1 MSFCCPSESNP
12 SAVLSFM
19 GAVTTPRVDGFPASN
34 YSGNRDSPIDLM
46 SSDEEEGFDSMP
58 ELVNPRPRLDDSSSS
73 DEVTDST
80 RRHRRND
87 SSSEE
92 EGEIRDES
100 SNKAM
105 VSGVSSRRNTPPRK
119 GSLLG
124 KPSYFESEDEDE
136 VSYDNRNDDDEEY
149 LEGSGSTYPPEFGTN
164 RLSTF
169 SKHKGG
175 RSKKQIRSTT
185 APVTIVKDVVAS
197 KMYSGPASSGNS
209 MESNNDSN
217 PNSSWSNQAE
227 HHRAGSVIWSSPN
240 LCPKGICLVVQT
252 KTEVHVV
259 QDCPA
264 GQVYVFRQLTSIV
277 HLQQVDCKLASYLKA
292 GFSSGF
298 PVLLYRMN
306 RDYISPFCVVLN
318 STKLVAPILDLIQFG
333 KMNRLLVE
341 VDPNNVYGSL
351 RQAKRS
357 SISYGFAT
365 GRCVHRDDN
374 GTAVPSLL
382 KHTSDPFVKNLF
394 VALSSVLGIDLLP
407 AWAKYK
413 PDAERLPFAASI
425 AQDNVLEGLTIH
437 LTNRNNL
444 LQPHVDSHNPPLS
457 ENSQLS
463 IVVGAS
469 QWVGGNRIGA
479 TGYLRKSISE
489 CMVRTNNNAPL
500 LEEIS
505 SVYGRLPTHRQHM
518 NPETFE
524 TAHRLGCHLDTNHFT
539 IPCNIDPMGK
549 VHVTCKWMIAF
560 KEVYK
565 PLSSIL
571 YLTMPSFSVSHI
583 LKKKQASMHCSFT
596 QPACCSMCFT

>member
-1 MSFCCPSESNP
+1 
-12 SAVLSFM
+12 
-19 GAVTTPRVDGFPASN
+19 
-34 YSGNRDSPIDLM
+34 
-46 SSDEEEGFDSMP
+46 
-58 ELVNPRPRLDDSSSS
+58 
-73 DEVTDST
+73 
-80 RRHRRND
+80 
-87 SSSEE
+87 
-92 EGEIRDES
+92 
-100 SNKAM
+100 
-105 VSGVSSRRNTPPRK
+105 
-119 GSLLG
+119 
-124 KPSYFESEDEDE
+124 
-136 VSYDNRNDDDEEY
+136 
-149 LEGSGSTYPPEFGTN
+149 
-164 RLSTF
+164 
-169 SKHKGG
+169 
-175 RSKKQIRSTT
+175 
-185 APVTIVKDVVAS
+185 
-197 KMYSGPASSGNS
+197 
-209 MESNNDSN
+209 
-217 PNSSWSNQAE
+217 
-227 HHRAGSVIWSSPN
+227 
-240 LCPKGICLVVQT
+240 
-252 KTEVHVV
+252 
-259 QDCPA
+259 
-264 GQVYVFRQLTSIV
+264 
-277 HLQQVDCKLASYLKA
+277 
-292 GFSSGF
+292 
-298 PVLLYRMN
+298 
-306 RDYISPFCVVLN
+306 LN

-505 SVYGRLPTHRQHM
+505 SVYGRLPNHRQHM

-565 PLSSIL
+565 TLFIFISNYAIL
-571 YLTMPSFSVSHI
+571 LRFSY
-583 LKKKQASMHCSFT
+583 
-596 QPACCSMCFT
+596 